1 MSLKEKLR
9 KNLMLSILLVIVS
22 FKSFSQNVTSKDST
36 EIVLTRPIAKLVVKD
51 LITGDQLLKEYNIL
65 ENVLSETNLKL
76 STQKNLV
83 INLNSQIDNYKTIL
97 GDKDKQFTTQKQLQD
112 DLEKALK
119 QANRRTTIY
128 KIGTAVGAA
137 ATLLLLVQ

>member
-1 MSLKEKLR
+1 M
-9 KNLMLSILLVIVS
+9 
-22 FKSFSQNVTSKDST
+22 
-36 EIVLTRPIAKLVVKD
+36 VKD